1 MKNKITLILLFL
13 TLNLFG
19 VSHSHIGSVNE
30 VFMLTNISFFSCGDD
45 GSVVLWQGNKNERLQ
60 VSDIPVKKI
69 AYNSSLRYI
78 AVYETDGFS
87 LHRVSVWDWNQKK
100 RLYAKRFTDR
110 IVFLSFSTKGNY
122 LMVGTESINSL
133 NFFDSKTGEQK
144 QLLENPGSLVSFAL
158 TGATDTTLETY

>member
-110 IVFLSFSTKGNY
+110 IVFLSFSTKGN
-122 LMVGTESINSL
+122 N
-133 NFFDSKTGEQK
+133 
-144 QLLENPGSLVSFAL
+144 LVNIAIF
-158 TGATDTTLETY
+158 